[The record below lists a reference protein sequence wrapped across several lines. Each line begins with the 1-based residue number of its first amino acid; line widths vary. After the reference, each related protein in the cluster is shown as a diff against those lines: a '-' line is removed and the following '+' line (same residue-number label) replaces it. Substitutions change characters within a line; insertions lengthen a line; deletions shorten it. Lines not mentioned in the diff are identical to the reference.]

1 MMDLY
6 VTSVSVCSQVFLTF
20 TRKALPLPGRRRPL
34 FLSSTSKLH
43 LVWEALQDQPSS
55 QTVTQACDGHLW
67 GVVVSH
73 QPWADAT
80 FLSPALLED
89 MWGLS
94 PFVVY
99 LQSNAN
105 PKVSEFDQPPY

>member
-1 MMDLY
+1 MTDLY
-6 VTSVSVCSQVFLTF
+6 VTSSSVLAQVFLTF
-20 TRKALPLPGRRRPL
+20 TQWPLPLPGRRR
-34 FLSSTSKLH
+34 FLLWSSSFHTQYVIES
-43 LVWEALQDQPSS
+43 LQDQPSN

-67 GVVVSH
+67 GVSVVH

-105 PKVSEFDQPPY
+105 PKSSEFDQPPY